1 MRRFFR
7 LRPSTRAEVYADA
20 DDELDAMITA
30 RIEYLQAQGLS
41 PEEARAEA
49 LRRVGRD
56 LEAARRRVH
65 HSAGRRERRLR
76 LHERLE
82 SIGQDLRYAV
92 RGLLR
97 RPGFT
102 VVAALTLA
110 IGIGATTAIFSAVN
124 TLLLRPLPY
133 ERPEELMKV
142 SLTIPAN
149 ASQDG
154 RFDMVWSYPKYR
166 VFREAQQLFSS
177 LAPYALQQATI
188 TRDEVEQLRVE
199 LVGASYLRTLG
210 LEPQRGRDF
219 DLALDAQA
227 GATRE
232 VIISDALWQRRYNAD
247 PGIVGRTIELDR
259 EAYTIV
265 GVGPADFPGLTGRA
279 ELFVPVTT
287 RSAEM
292 LGEIDSHEFHVVA
305 RRRSGIDAA
314 AAIAGVEVLGAQVH
328 DAFPGSRMGGAG
340 RTGGRAWGAI
350 ARPLDDARVAPGIRR
365 AVLVLFGAV
374 AFVLL
379 IACANVAN
387 LLLARAD
394 LRRRELAVRRAIGAG
409 RARLV
414 RLLLTE
420 SILLAALGGGAGL
433 LLARSTVRALSTIDP
448 AITLRAGGSG
458 GMGAVSFASIQLDWT
473 TLGFAFAVTLLV
485 GLLFG
490 LLPALDLTR
499 TTLNATMKDAHAR
512 VTGGRRCLVIAE
524 VALTMVLLAGSGLM
538 IRTLGKLLSIDPG
551 FDGRNVLTVRLTV
564 PPGGLIRDSLPVF
577 YVELLDHLR
586 AIPGVLDA
594 AIGNC
599 PPLNGGCNG
608 TRVTLLD
615 RPKNDAAEVLSTG
628 VHWVTPG
635 WFGTLGVQLKRGR
648 DFTGADRM
656 EAPNVVVINETA
668 ARLFWAGEDPI
679 GRRVGVGQGGFG
691 DGAEVIGIV
700 GDVRQ
705 NMDSLPKADVYLPY
719 FQSPRPG
726 MMIFVRTADIPGRS
740 ATAVRAALREVAP
753 QYPIYDLKSMRERA
767 AAATA
772 QARFGAVLL
781 GLFAAIA
788 LALAVI
794 GVYGVVSLMVSA
806 RTREIG
812 VRVALGADQRRV
824 QRLVIGA
831 GLVLALVGTAL
842 GLAGALLATRTLR
855 SLLFELSPTDPATYA
870 ATAAL
875 LVGAATLASWVPAR
889 RAARL
894 DPMRALRAD

>member
-1 MRRFFR
+1 
-7 LRPSTRAEVYADA
+7 
-20 DDELDAMITA
+20 
-30 RIEYLQAQGLS
+30 
-41 PEEARAEA
+41 
-49 LRRVGRD
+49 
-56 LEAARRRVH
+56 
-65 HSAGRRERRLR
+65 
-76 LHERLE
+76 
-82 SIGQDLRYAV
+82 
-92 RGLLR
+92 
-97 RPGFT
+97 
-102 VVAALTLA
+102 
-110 IGIGATTAIFSAVN
+110 
-124 TLLLRPLPY
+124 
-133 ERPEELMKV
+133 
-142 SLTIPAN
+142 
-149 ASQDG
+149 
-154 RFDMVWSYPKYR
+154 
-166 VFREAQQLFSS
+166 
-177 LAPYALQQATI
+177 
-188 TRDEVEQLRVE
+188 
-199 LVGASYLRTLG
+199 
-210 LEPQRGRDF
+210 
-219 DLALDAQA
+219 
-227 GATRE
+227 
-232 VIISDALWQRRYNAD
+232 
-247 PGIVGRTIELDR
+247 
-259 EAYTIV
+259 
-265 GVGPADFPGLTGRA
+265 
-279 ELFVPVTT
+279 
-287 RSAEM
+287 M
-292 LGEIDSHEFHVVA
+292 LGEIDSHEFHLVA
-305 RRRSGIDAA
+305 RRKSGIGAA
-314 AAIAGVEVLGAQVH
+314 AAVAGVEVLGAQVH
-328 DAFPGSRMGGAG
+328 DAFPDSRMGRRGALSAPGGGG
-340 RTGGRAWGAI
+340 RRDARAWGAS
-350 ARPLDDARVAPGIRR
+350 AHPLNDARVAPSIRR

-420 SILLAALGGGAGL
+420 SVLLAAFGGGAGL
-433 LLARSTVRALSTIDP
+433 LLARSTVRALSKIDP

-473 TLGFAFAVTLLV
+473 ALGFAFAVTLLV

-490 LLPALDLTR
+490 LLPALDLTS

-512 VTGGRRCLVIAE
+512 VTAGRRCLVIAE

-538 IRTLGKLLSIDPG
+538 IRTLGKLLSVDPG

-564 PPGGLIRDSLPVF
+564 PPGGLARDSLPVF
-577 YVELLDHLR
+577 YVQLLDRLR
-586 AIPGVLDA
+586 AVPGVLEV

-608 TRVTLLD
+608 TGVTLLD
-615 RPKNDAAEVLSTG
+615 RPKNAAEVLSTG

-635 WFGTLGVQLKRGR
+635 WFGTLGVPLKRGR
-648 DFTGADRM
+648 DFTRADRM
-656 EAPNVVVINETA
+656 GAPKVVVINETA
-668 ARLFWAGEDPI
+668 ARQFWAGEDPI
-679 GRRVGVGQGGFG
+679 GRRVGVGQGGFS
-691 DGAEVIGIV
+691 DGAEVVGIV

-705 NMDSLPKADVYLPY
+705 NMDSLPTADVYLPY

-726 MMIFVRTADIPGRS
+726 MMIFVRTAEIPGRS

-753 QYPIYDLKSMRERA
+753 HYPIYDLKPMRERA

-781 GLFAAIA
+781 GVFAATA

-831 GLVLALVGTAL
+831 GLLLALVGTAL